1 MTTMQ
6 SQKLRL
12 YLYTAAICSTAL
24 LGCMA
29 NNIVGPLLGDI
40 MRQYA
45 ISLDRGGMMS
55 LYQNIG
61 GVLSILLLAIV
72 MDRLNKPI
80 AMFAPFILLPV
91 CLLLIGATP
100 PYAVFMLLYLLFGI
114 SLSTMDMIGN
124 AIMPDIH
131 PEKRDAALSLL
142 HGSAPVGA
150 LIVPL
155 FAGALLDAG
164 TPWQTAYTIIGI
176 ISVLLL
182 LFYAVTFTMAKRT
195 LHAERAQREG
205 HEPGALKRI
214 LRDQRV
220 LIAAGCV
227 LLFGAFQSGVVVWTA
242 QYCKEVFGVN
252 AVLAGLPITVY
263 WVATGIMRISFSF
276 TRLKSLATRPV
287 LLYGSI
293 AAGVTLFLGLLS
305 HSYAVLLVSIFVTGG
320 LNAPVIPRA
329 VGLATGWY
337 PRNTGLSSSAVVTA
351 LYIAFGS
358 APFLMGAVAERFGIQ
373 VILYLPAAFTAL
385 AGVLAVFLPKEA
397 KA

>member
-1 MTTMQ
+1 MQ

-72 MDRLNKPI
+72 MDRLNKPF
-80 AMFAPFILLPV
+80 AMFAPFILLPA

-124 AIMPDIH
+124 AIIPEIH

-182 LFYAVTFTMAKRT
+182 LFYAVTFAMA
-195 LHAERAQREG
+195 
-205 HEPGALKRI
+205 
-214 LRDQRV
+214 
-220 LIAAGCV
+220 
-227 LLFGAFQSGVVVWTA
+227 
-242 QYCKEVFGVN
+242 
-252 AVLAGLPITVY
+252 
-263 WVATGIMRISFSF
+263 
-276 TRLKSLATRPV
+276 
-287 LLYGSI
+287 
-293 AAGVTLFLGLLS
+293 
-305 HSYAVLLVSIFVTGG
+305 
-320 LNAPVIPRA
+320 
-329 VGLATGWY
+329 
-337 PRNTGLSSSAVVTA
+337 
-351 LYIAFGS
+351 
-358 APFLMGAVAERFGIQ
+358 
-373 VILYLPAAFTAL
+373 
-385 AGVLAVFLPKEA
+385 
-397 KA
+397 